1 MTIRSDEHTDYLNL
15 ILRSER
21 WIGLPA
27 KWVLWV
33 LGIVATSFPEKSR
46 VFPFLTGGVV
56 VYALCSLAFTF
67 LFVFRP
73 GTGQGTEYQPDVVRR
88 MARAVCFVSYATD
101 IAFASQII
109 HYGGGVSTDLH
120 FLYVLLALKGV
131 IYYPLWRDVL
141 VFPFLMGPLYAIV
154 LRLSLGSWYFLTES
168 FFLHRYA
175 LLATMVLA
183 TLYLGW
189 LNERGHLL
197 EDNLRRSLAERNL
210 DLDNKTRTMQ
220 QMASSLGNRVLEL
233 RTLQEGIKAIN
244 SALALEDV
252 LRLIVAN
259 ASQVLEGARCSVAL
273 LAGGEVM
280 STATATTI
288 GEAGGPPSPV
298 ERPQRGAGE
307 GAGALATRDGRY
319 GVSPLGDGRAEFDKD
334 IVGWMSEYGK
344 PLLSGDIR
352 QESRFAYAAKLPISS
367 VIGMPLFLDDRVI
380 GALIATSPESEVFTT
395 EDSSLL
401 NAFADQAG
409 VAVKNARLYE
419 QLIQEQRET
428 ERIYQHVEERRN
440 ELEAIL
446 RGIGDGVIVADPD
459 LNLLLMNPVATR
471 IFHVKP
477 DVTSSMP
484 LSQVIPHQE
493 LTSLFLD
500 AVHGTEKAI
509 VKEIS
514 LPSDGNRTETIYQ
527 ALASP
532 ILGADGKPRGVVTVL
547 RDVTSQK
554 ELERMK
560 SSFLS
565 VVSHELRTP
574 LHSIKGFVDIILMGK
589 TGPITETQAD
599 FLTTVREQTTHLQS
613 LINDLLEFSRLE
625 SGQVKL
631 RLTEVSLAEVAAAVI
646 DKLKPLADQGQV
658 CLVNRIAAEIPTID
672 ADRLRIEQVL
682 TNLVDNA
689 IKFTPASGVITISAT
704 DLGPEIQVAV
714 SDTGIGIPAGELER
728 IFDRFYQVDS
738 GSTRPYRGTGLGLT
752 ICKHIV
758 EHHRGRIWAE
768 SPAAGQD
775 KGSAFYFVLS
785 KRIMGKEDELLLDF
799 LALPGKEQR
808 QKRPRK

>member
-1 MTIRSDEHTDYLNL
+1 
-15 ILRSER
+15 
-21 WIGLPA
+21 
-27 KWVLWV
+27 
-33 LGIVATSFPEKSR
+33 
-46 VFPFLTGGVV
+46 
-56 VYALCSLAFTF
+56 
-67 LFVFRP
+67 
-73 GTGQGTEYQPDVVRR
+73 
-88 MARAVCFVSYATD
+88 
-101 IAFASQII
+101 
-109 HYGGGVSTDLH
+109 
-120 FLYVLLALKGV
+120 
-131 IYYPLWRDVL
+131 
-141 VFPFLMGPLYAIV
+141 
-154 LRLSLGSWYFLTES
+154 
-168 FFLHRYA
+168 
-175 LLATMVLA
+175 
-183 TLYLGW
+183 
-189 LNERGHLL
+189 
-197 EDNLRRSLAERNL
+197 
-210 DLDNKTRTMQ
+210 
-220 QMASSLGNRVLEL
+220 
-233 RTLQEGIKAIN
+233 
-244 SALALEDV
+244 
-252 LRLIVAN
+252 
-259 ASQVLEGARCSVAL
+259 
-273 LAGGEVM
+273 
-280 STATATTI
+280 
-288 GEAGGPPSPV
+288 
-298 ERPQRGAGE
+298 
-307 GAGALATRDGRY
+307 
-319 GVSPLGDGRAEFDKD
+319 
-334 IVGWMSEYGK
+334 
-344 PLLSGDIR
+344 
-352 QESRFAYAAKLPISS
+352 
-367 VIGMPLFLDDRVI
+367 
-380 GALIATSPESEVFTT
+380 
-395 EDSSLL
+395 
-401 NAFADQAG
+401 
-409 VAVKNARLYE
+409 LYE

-493 LTSLFLD
+493 LTSLFLN
-500 AVHGTEKAI
+500 AVHGAEEAI

-514 LPSDGNRTETIYQ
+514 LPSDDNKTETIYQ

-547 RDVTSQK
+547 RDVTTQK

-589 TGPITETQAD
+589 TGPISDTQAD
-599 FLTTVREQTTHLQS
+599 FLRTVREQTTHLQN

-631 RLTEVSLAEVAAAVI
+631 RLTEVSLAEVAVAVM

-658 CLVNRIAAEIPTID
+658 RLVNRIAADIPAIE

-682 TNLVDNA
+682 TNLLDNA
-689 IKFTPASGVITISAT
+689 IKFTPASGVVTISAA
-704 DLGPEIQVAV
+704 DMGPEVQVAV

-728 IFDRFYQVDS
+728 IFERFYQVDS

-775 KGSAFYFVLS
+775 KGSTFYFVLP
-785 KRIMGKEDELLLDF
+785 KHIMFKEDQLLLDF

-808 QKRPRK
+808 QKRSPKGP

>member
-1 MTIRSDEHTDYLNL
+1 MTIRPDEHTNYLNL

-27 KWVLWV
+27 RWAL
-33 LGIVATSFPEKSR
+33 LIFGIIATSFPEKAR
-46 VFPFLTGGVV
+46 IFPLLTLGIAF
-56 VYALCSLAFTF
+56 YALCSLGFTLLFAFQTD
-67 LFVFRP
+67 
-73 GTGQGTEYQPDVVRR
+73 TVRR
-88 MARAVCFVSYATD
+88 MAHAVCFASYATD

-109 HYGGGVSTDLH
+109 YHGGGASSDLH
-120 FLYVLLALKGV
+120 FLYVLLALKSI
-131 IYYPLWRDVL
+131 IYYPLWRDAL
-141 VFPFLMGPLYAIV
+141 AFPFMMGPLYAV
-154 LRLSLGSWYFLTES
+154 LLRLNLASWQFLTES
-168 FFLHRYA
+168 FFFHRYA
-175 LLATMVLA
+175 LLAAIALA
-183 TLYLGW
+183 VLYLGW
-189 LNERGHLL
+189 LNERSLIL
-197 EDNLRRSLAERNL
+197 EANLRRSLAERNL

-273 LAGGEVM
+273 LGEGEVM
-280 STATATTI
+280 TTATAI
-288 GEAGGPPSPV
+288 GKAGGPG
-298 ERPQRGAGE
+298 GAGE
-307 GAGALATRDGRY
+307 GTMPLAA
-319 GVSPLGDGRAEFDKD
+319 SDGRAEFDKD
-334 IVGWMSEYGK
+334 VVQWMSEHGR

-352 QESRFAYAAKLPISS
+352 RDSRFAYAAKLPVSS
-367 VIGMPLFLDDRVI
+367 VIGMPLFLDDKVI
-380 GALIATSPESEVFTT
+380 GALIATSPEREVFTT

-428 ERIYQHVEERRN
+428 ERIYQHVAERRN

-500 AVHGTEKAI
+500 AVHGAEKAI

-514 LPSDGNRTETIYQ
+514 LPSDGNKTETTYE

-547 RDVTSQK
+547 RDITSQK

-589 TGPITETQAD
+589 TGPISETQAD
-599 FLTTVREQTTHLQS
+599 FLRTAREQTVHLQN

-631 RLTEVSLAEVAAAVI
+631 RLTEVSLAEVAVAVI
-646 DKLKPLADQGQV
+646 GKLKPLADQGQV
-658 CLVNRIAAEIPTID
+658 RLVNHVAADIPTIE

-682 TNLVDNA
+682 TNLLDNA
-689 IKFTPASGVITISAT
+689 IKFTPASGAVTIST
-704 DLGPEIQVAV
+704 VDMGPEIQVAV

-728 IFDRFYQVDS
+728 VFDRFYQVDS

-768 SPAAGQD
+768 SPVAGQD
-775 KGSAFYFVLS
+775 NGSTFYFVLP
-785 KRIMGKEDELLLDF
+785 KHIMFKDDQLLLDF

-808 QKRPRK
+808 PKRPGKSR

>member
-1 MTIRSDEHTDYLNL
+1 MTIQSDEHSDYLNL

-21 WIGLPA
+21 WVGLPA
-27 KWVLWV
+27 KWAL
-33 LGIVATSFPEKSR
+33 LAIGIAATSFSDKSR
-46 VFPFLTGGVV
+46 IFPFLTIGVV
-56 VYALCSLAFTF
+56 VYALCSLAFTLF
-67 LFVFRP
+67 FVFRA
-73 GTGQGTEYQPDVVRR
+73 DAVRS
-88 MARAVCFVSYATD
+88 MARVVCIASYATE
-101 IAFASQII
+101 IAFASLII
-109 HYGGGVSTDLH
+109 YYGGGVSTDLH
-120 FLYVLLALKGV
+120 FLYVLLALKS
-131 IYYPLWRDVL
+131 ILYYPLWRDILVL
-141 VFPFLMGPLYAIV
+141 PFSMGPLYAV
-154 LRLSLGSWYFLTES
+154 LLRLSLGSWYFLTES

-175 LLATMVLA
+175 MLAIVVLA
-183 TLYLGW
+183 ALYLGW
-189 LNERGHLL
+189 VNERSHLM
-197 EDNLRRSLAERNL
+197 EASLRRSLAERNL

-220 QMASSLGNRVLEL
+220 QMATSLGDRVLEL

-280 STATATTI
+280 STAT
-288 GEAGGPPSPV
+288 GKAGGPASPAA
-298 ERPQRGAGE
+298 RPQRE
-307 GAGALATRDGRY
+307 AGA
-319 GVSPLGDGRAEFDKD
+319 GDGRADFDKD
-334 IVGWMSEYGK
+334 IVRWMSEYGK
-344 PLLSGDIR
+344 PVLSGDIR
-352 QESRFAYAAKLPISS
+352 QDGRFASAAKLPISS
-367 VIGMPLFLDDRVI
+367 LIGMPLFLDDKVI
-380 GALIATSPESEVFTT
+380 GALIATSPEREVFST
-395 EDSSLL
+395 EDSNLL

-419 QLIQEQRET
+419 QLVQEQRET

-471 IFHVKP
+471 MFHVKP

-484 LSQVIPHQE
+484 LSKVILHQE
-493 LTSLFLD
+493 LTSLFLE
-500 AVHGTEKAI
+500 AIHGTEKAI

-514 LPSDGNRTETIYQ
+514 LPSDGNRTETTYQ

-532 ILGADGKPRGVVTVL
+532 ILGTDGKPRGVVTVL

-589 TGPITETQAD
+589 TGPISETQAD
-599 FLTTVREQTTHLQS
+599 FLKTVREQTTHLQN

-631 RLTEVSLAEVAAAVI
+631 RLTAVSLAEVAVI
-646 DKLKPLADQGQV
+646 VLDKLKPLADQGQV
-658 CLVNRIAAEIPTID
+658 RLVNRIVADIPTIE
-672 ADRLRIEQVL
+672 ADRLRMEQVL

-689 IKFTPASGVITISAT
+689 IKFTPASGVVTISAT

-714 SDTGIGIPAGELER
+714 TDSGIGIPAGELER

-758 EHHRGRIWAE
+758 EHHQGRIWAE

-775 KGSAFYFVLS
+775 KGSTFYFVLP
-785 KRIMGKEDELLLDF
+785 KHIVFKEEELLLDF

-808 QKRPRK
+808 QKRSPKGP

>member
-1 MTIRSDEHTDYLNL
+1 MTIQSNEHTDYLNL

-21 WIGLPA
+21 WIGVPA
-27 KWVLWV
+27 KWVLLA
-33 LGIVATSFPEKSR
+33 LGIVATSFLEKAR
-46 VFPFLTGGVV
+46 IFPLLTGGVV
-56 VYALCSLAFTF
+56 VYALCNLLFTF
-67 LFVFRP
+67 LFAFRA
-73 GTGQGTEYQPDVVRR
+73 DAVRR
-88 MARAVCFVSYATD
+88 MGRAVCFASYATD

-109 HYGGGVSTDLH
+109 YYGGGASTDLH
-120 FLYVLLALKGV
+120 FLYILLALKSV
-131 IYYPLWRDVL
+131 IYYPVWRDVL
-141 VFPFLMGPLYAIV
+141 VFPFSMGPLYAAL
-154 LRLSLGSWYFLTES
+154 LRLNLGSWHFLTES

-175 LLATMVLA
+175 LLASMVLA
-183 TLYLGW
+183 VLYLGW
-189 LNERGHLL
+189 LSERSHVV
-197 EDNLRRSLAERNL
+197 EVSLRRSLAERNL

-280 STATATTI
+280 STATANSK
-288 GEAGGPPSPV
+288 AGGS
-298 ERPQRGAGE
+298 RGA
-307 GAGALATRDGRY
+307 AT
-319 GVSPLGDGRAEFDKD
+319 GDARAEFDED
-334 IVGWMSEYGK
+334 IVRWMAEHGK
-344 PLLSGDIR
+344 PVLSSNIWQD
-352 QESRFAYAAKLPISS
+352 SRFAFAAPPKRDGVPDLRRDALLRSAAKVPIAS
-367 VIGMPLFLDDRVI
+367 VISMPLFLDDKPI
-380 GALIATSPESEVFTT
+380 GALIATSPEKEVFTT
-395 EDSSLL
+395 EDSNLL

-493 LTSLFLD
+493 LTALFRD
-500 AVHGTEKAI
+500 AVHGTERAI

-514 LPSDGNRTETIYQ
+514 LPSDGNKTETIYQ

-589 TGPITETQAD
+589 TGPISETQAD
-599 FLTTVREQTTHLQS
+599 FLRTVREQTTHLQN

-631 RLTEVSLAEVAAAVI
+631 RLTEVSLAEVAAAVV
-646 DKLKPLADQGQV
+646 DKLKPQADQGEV
-658 CLVNRIAAEIPTID
+658 RLVNRIEAEIPTIE
-672 ADRLRIEQVL
+672 ADRLRMEQVL

-689 IKFTPASGVITISAT
+689 IKFTPASGVVTISAA
-704 DLGPEIQVAV
+704 DVGPEIQVAV
-714 SDTGIGIPAGELER
+714 SDTGIGIPASELER

-775 KGSAFYFVLS
+775 KGSTFYFLLP
-785 KRIMGKEDELLLDF
+785 KRIMFKEEQLLLDF
-799 LALPGKEQR
+799 LTLPANEQR
-808 QKRPRK
+808 QKRSRRGQ

>member
-1 MTIRSDEHTDYLNL
+1 MTIRSDEHADYLNR

-21 WIGLPA
+21 WTGLPA
-27 KWVLWV
+27 KWAL
-33 LGIVATSFPEKSR
+33 LAFGIIATSFMERLQAAPL
-46 VFPFLTGGVV
+46 LTAGVV
-56 VYALCSLAFTF
+56 GYALCNLLFTLLL
-67 LFVFRP
+67 LFAANA
-73 GTGQGTEYQPDVVRR
+73 VRR
-88 MARAVCFVSYATD
+88 MARTVCFASYATD
-101 IAFASQII
+101 IAFISLII
-109 HYGGGVSTDLH
+109 FYGGGISSDLLLLY
-120 FLYVLLALKGV
+120 FLWALKSVV
-131 IYYPLWRDVL
+131 IYPAWHDVL
-141 VFPFLMGPLYAIV
+141 VFPFLMGPLYAV
-154 LRLSLGSWYFLTES
+154 LLRLSLGGWYFLTNS
-168 FFLHRYA
+168 FFLNRYA
-175 LLATMVLA
+175 LLVGTVLA
-183 TLYLGW
+183 VLYLGW

-197 EDNLRRSLAERNL
+197 EANLRHSLADRNV

-220 QMASSLGNRVLEL
+220 QMASNLGNRVLEL
-233 RTLQEGIKAIN
+233 RTLQEGVKAIN

-273 LAGGEVM
+273 LAEGRVL
-280 STATATTI
+280 STAMTHGQVASLSRSTPVARDERLQD
-288 GEAGGPPSPV
+288 GSAGSKEGDRPSV
-298 ERPQRGAGE
+298 LTGAEYHRPLE
-307 GAGALATRDGRY
+307 D
-319 GVSPLGDGRAEFDKD
+319 DGRAEFDKG
-334 IVGWMSEYGK
+334 IVEWMVEHGR
-344 PLLSGDIR
+344 PVLSGDIWR
-352 QESRFAYAAKLPISS
+352 DSRFARTAKLPISS
-367 VIGMPLFLDDRVI
+367 VISTPLFLDDKVI
-380 GALIATSPESEVFTT
+380 GALIATSPDREAFTT
-395 EDSSLL
+395 EDSNLL

-419 QLIQEQRET
+419 QLVQEQRET

-471 IFHVKP
+471 IFHVKS

-493 LTSLFLD
+493 LTSLFQD
-500 AVHGTEKAI
+500 AVHGTAEAT

-514 LPSDGNRTETIYQ
+514 LPSDTGGTPTTYQ

-532 ILGADGKPRGVVTVL
+532 ILGADGKPRGVATVL

-589 TGPITETQAD
+589 TGPISETQAD
-599 FLTTVREQTTHLQS
+599 FLKTVREQTTHLQN

-631 RLTEVSLAEVAAAVI
+631 RLVEVSMAEVAVAVL
-646 DKLKPLADQGQV
+646 DKLKPQADQGQV
-658 CLVNRIAAEIPTID
+658 RLVNEIGTEIPTIE
-672 ADRLRIEQVL
+672 ADRMRMEQVL

-689 IKFTPASGVITISAT
+689 IKFTSAAGVVAVSAT
-704 DLGPEIQVAV
+704 DMGSEIRVAV
-714 SDTGIGIPAGELER
+714 TDTGIGIPAGELER
-728 IFDRFYQVDS
+728 IFDRFYQVES
-738 GSTRPYRGTGLGLT
+738 GSNRPYRGTGLGLT

-775 KGSAFYFVLS
+775 KGSTFYFVLP
-785 KRIMGKEDELLLDF
+785 KRIASQDDQLLLDF
-799 LALPGKEQR
+799 LTLPAKEQR
-808 QKRPRK
+808 QKRMGPVP

>member
-1 MTIRSDEHTDYLNL
+1 VTLKMTIRPDEHTDYLNL

-27 KWVLWV
+27 KWVL
-33 LGIVATSFPEKSR
+33 LAFGIFATNLPQK
-46 VFPFLTGGVV
+46 VHIFPFLTAGVLA
-56 VYALCSLAFTF
+56 YGLCSLVFTL
-67 LFVFRP
+67 LFGFRA
-73 GTGQGTEYQPDVVRR
+73 DSIRR
-88 MARAVCFVSYATD
+88 VGRAVCLTSYATD
-101 IAFASQII
+101 IAFASQVAY
-109 HYGGGVSTDLH
+109 YGGAVSSDLH
-120 FLYVLLALKGV
+120 FLYVLLALKSV
-131 IYYPLWRDVL
+131 IYYPLWRDAL
-141 VFPFLMGPLYAIV
+141 LFPLAMGPLYAV
-154 LRLSLGSWYFLTES
+154 LLRLSLGSWRFLTES

-175 LLATMVLA
+175 LLATIVLA
-183 TLYLGW
+183 VLYLGW
-189 LNERGHLL
+189 MNERSHLL
-197 EDNLRRSLAERNL
+197 EASLRRSLAERNL

-273 LAGGEVM
+273 LVEGEVM
-280 STATATTI
+280 STATAM
-288 GEAGGPPSPV
+288 GKVGGPDGAV
-298 ERPQRGAGE
+298 EDAV
-307 GAGALATRDGRY
+307 ALAP
-319 GVSPLGDGRAEFDKD
+319 SNGRAEFDKD
-334 IVGWMSEYGK
+334 IVRWMSENRK
-344 PLLSGDIR
+344 PLLRGDIR
-352 QESRFAYAAKLPISS
+352 RDSRFAYAAELPISS
-367 VIGMPLFLDDRVI
+367 VISMPLFMDNKVI
-380 GALIATSPESEVFTT
+380 GALIATSPKREVFTI
-395 EDSSLL
+395 EDSNLL
-401 NAFADQAG
+401 SAFADQAG

-446 RGIGDGVIVADPD
+446 RGIGDGVIVADPE

-471 IFHVKP
+471 IFHVRP

-493 LTSLFLD
+493 LTSLLLD
-500 AVHGTEKAI
+500 ALHGAEEAT
-509 VKEIS
+509 VKEVS
-514 LPSDGNRTETIYQ
+514 MPSDDNKSETIYQ

-589 TGPITETQAD
+589 TGPISDTQAD
-599 FLTTVREQTTHLQS
+599 FLRTVREQTTHLQN

-631 RLTEVSLAEVAAAVI
+631 RLTDVSLAEVAAAVM

-658 CLVNRIAAEIPTID
+658 ALVNHIASDIPTIQ
-672 ADRLRIEQVL
+672 ADRLRVEQVL
-682 TNLVDNA
+682 TNLLDNA
-689 IKFTPASGVITISAT
+689 IKFTPASGMVTMTAADMGS
-704 DLGPEIQVAV
+704 DVQVAV
-714 SDTGIGIPAGELER
+714 SDTGIGIPANELER

-758 EHHRGRIWAE
+758 EHHHGRIWAE

-775 KGSAFYFVLS
+775 KGSTFYFVLPKQIIS
-785 KRIMGKEDELLLDF
+785 KDDQLLLDF
-799 LALPGKEQR
+799 LTLPGKEQR
-808 QKRPRK
+808 QRRPRKGS

>member
-1 MTIRSDEHTDYLNL
+1 MTIQSDEHSDYLNL

-21 WIGLPA
+21 WVGLPA
-27 KWVLWV
+27 KWAL
-33 LGIVATSFPEKSR
+33 LAIGIAATSFSDKSR
-46 VFPFLTGGVV
+46 IFPFLTIGVV
-56 VYALCSLAFTF
+56 VYALCSLAFTLF
-67 LFVFRP
+67 FVFRA
-73 GTGQGTEYQPDVVRR
+73 DAVRS
-88 MARAVCFVSYATD
+88 MARVVCIASYATE
-101 IAFASQII
+101 IAFASLII
-109 HYGGGVSTDLH
+109 YYGGGVSTDLH
-120 FLYVLLALKGV
+120 FLYVLLALKS
-131 IYYPLWRDVL
+131 ILYYPLWRDILVL
-141 VFPFLMGPLYAIV
+141 PFSMGPLYAV
-154 LRLSLGSWYFLTES
+154 LLRLSLGSWYFLTES

-175 LLATMVLA
+175 MLAIVVLA
-183 TLYLGW
+183 ALYLGW
-189 LNERGHLL
+189 VNERSHLM
-197 EDNLRRSLAERNL
+197 EASLRRSLAERNL

-220 QMASSLGNRVLEL
+220 QMATSLGDRVLEL

-280 STATATTI
+280 STAT
-288 GEAGGPPSPV
+288 GKAGGPASPAPPRTRDGV
-298 ERPQRGAGE
+298 PTARPQRE
-307 GAGALATRDGRY
+307 AGA
-319 GVSPLGDGRAEFDKD
+319 GDGRADFDKD
-334 IVGWMSEYGK
+334 IVRWMSEYGK
-344 PLLSGDIR
+344 PVLSGDIR
-352 QESRFAYAAKLPISS
+352 QDGRFASAAKLPISS
-367 VIGMPLFLDDRVI
+367 LIGMPLFLDDKVI
-380 GALIATSPESEVFTT
+380 GALIATSPEREVFST
-395 EDSSLL
+395 EDSNLL

-419 QLIQEQRET
+419 QLVQEQRET

-471 IFHVKP
+471 MFHVKP

-484 LSQVIPHQE
+484 LSKVILHQE
-493 LTSLFLD
+493 LTSLFLE
-500 AVHGTEKAI
+500 AIHGTEKAI

-514 LPSDGNRTETIYQ
+514 LPSDGNRTETTYQ

-532 ILGADGKPRGVVTVL
+532 ILGTDGKPRGVVTVL

-589 TGPITETQAD
+589 TGPISETQAD
-599 FLTTVREQTTHLQS
+599 FLKTVREQTTHLQN

-631 RLTEVSLAEVAAAVI
+631 RLTAVSLAEVAVI
-646 DKLKPLADQGQV
+646 VLDKLKPLADQGQV
-658 CLVNRIAAEIPTID
+658 RLVNRIVADIPTIE
-672 ADRLRIEQVL
+672 ADRLRMEQVL

-689 IKFTPASGVITISAT
+689 IKFTPASGVVTISAT

-714 SDTGIGIPAGELER
+714 TDSGIGIPAGELER

-758 EHHRGRIWAE
+758 EHHQGRIWAE

-775 KGSAFYFVLS
+775 KGSTFYFVLP
-785 KRIMGKEDELLLDF
+785 KHIVFKEEELLLDF

-808 QKRPRK
+808 QKRSPKGP

>member
-1 MTIRSDEHTDYLNL
+1 MTIRSDEHIDYLNL

-27 KWVLWV
+27 KWVL
-33 LGIVATSFPEKSR
+33 LGFGVVATSFAEKSR
-46 VFPFLTGGVV
+46 LFPFLTGGVV
-56 VYALCSLAFTF
+56 VYAVCSLVFTLLF
-67 LFVFRP
+67 LLRA
-73 GTGQGTEYQPDVVRR
+73 DVVRR
-88 MARAVCFVSYATD
+88 EARAVCFASYATD
-101 IAFASQII
+101 ILFASHII
-109 HYGGGVSTDLH
+109 YYGGGVHSDLH
-120 FLYVLLALKGV
+120 FLYALLALRSV
-131 IYYPLWRDVL
+131 LYYPLWHNVL
-141 VFPFLMGPLYAIV
+141 VFPFSMGLLYAVVI
-154 LRLSLGSWYFLTES
+154 RLNLGTWYFLTES
-168 FFLHRYA
+168 FFLYRYA
-175 LLATMVLA
+175 FLAAMVLA

-189 LNERGHLL
+189 LSERSHLL
-197 EDNLRRSLAERNL
+197 EARLRRSLAERNL

-220 QMASSLGNRVLEL
+220 QMASNLGNRVLEL

-273 LAGGEVM
+273 LAEGEVM
-280 STATATTI
+280 STAMTA
-288 GEAGGPPSPV
+288 GKEGSSPSPV
-298 ERPQRGAGE
+298 ARPELGASE
-307 GAGALATRDGRY
+307 AAEALAA
-319 GVSPLGDGRAEFDKD
+319 SDGRAEFDRE
-334 IVGWMSEYGK
+334 IVRWMSKGGK

-352 QESRFAYAAKLPISS
+352 QDGRFAYTAELPISS
-367 VIGMPLFLDDRVI
+367 LIGMPLFLDDRVI
-380 GALIATSPESEVFTT
+380 GALIATSSETDVFTT
-395 EDSSLL
+395 EDSNLL

-419 QLIQEQRET
+419 RLIQEQRET

-471 IFHVKP
+471 IFHVRP

-484 LSQVIPHQE
+484 LSQVIAHEE

-500 AVHGTEKAI
+500 AVRGTDEAI

-514 LPSDGNRTETIYQ
+514 LPSDVDKTETIYQ

-532 ILGADGKPRGVVTVL
+532 ILGVDGKPRGVVTVL
-547 RDVTSQK
+547 RDVTTQK

-589 TGPITETQAD
+589 TGPISETQAD
-599 FLTTVREQTTHLQS
+599 FLRTVREQTTHLQN

-625 SGQVKL
+625 SGQIQL
-631 RLTEVSLAEVAAAVI
+631 RLTQVSLAELAVAVV

-658 CLVNRIAAEIPTID
+658 DLVNSIAPDLVTVE
-672 ADRLRIEQVL
+672 ADRFRIEQVL

-689 IKFTPASGVITISAT
+689 IKFTPASGVVTISAK
-704 DLGPEIQVAV
+704 DMGPEVQVAV
-714 SDTGIGIPAGELER
+714 ADTGIGIPASELER

-758 EHHRGRIWAE
+758 EHHHGRIWAE
-768 SPAAGQD
+768 SPIAGQD
-775 KGSAFYFVLS
+775 KGSVFYFVLP
-785 KRIMGKEDELLLDF
+785 KRIKLTEDELLLDF
-799 LALPGKEQR
+799 LTLPDKQQGQR
-808 QKRPRK
+808 RSPNGP

>member
-1 MTIRSDEHTDYLNL
+1 MTIRPDEHTDYLNL

-21 WIGLPA
+21 CVGLPA
-27 KWVLWV
+27 KWLLLVFGV
-33 LGIVATSFPEKSR
+33 VATSFPEKTHI
-46 VFPFLTGGVV
+46 FPFLTAGVV
-56 VYALCSLAFTF
+56 AYALCSLGFTL
-67 LFVFRP
+67 LFVL
-73 GTGQGTEYQPDVVRR
+73 QADSVRR
-88 MARAVCFVSYATD
+88 TAQATCLASYATD

-109 HYGGGVSTDLH
+109 YYGGGISSDLH
-120 FLYVLLALKGV
+120 FLYVLLALKSIV
-131 IYYPLWRDVL
+131 YYPVWRDVL
-141 VFPFLMGPLYAIV
+141 VFPFMMGPLYAV
-154 LRLSLGSWYFLTES
+154 LLRLSLGSWHFLTES
-168 FFLHRYA
+168 FFLYRYA
-175 LLATMVLA
+175 LLATIVLVV
-183 TLYLGW
+183 LYLGW
-189 LNERGHLL
+189 LNERSHVL
-197 EDNLRRSLAERNL
+197 ETSLRRSLAERNM

-273 LAGGEVM
+273 VAEGEVM
-280 STATATTI
+280 STAI
-288 GEAGGPPSPV
+288 GKAGGPD
-298 ERPQRGAGE
+298 GAGE
-307 GAGALATRDGRY
+307 GAVAVAAGND
-319 GVSPLGDGRAEFDKD
+319 RAEFDKD
-334 IVGWMSEYGK
+334 VVRWMSENRK
-344 PLLSGDIR
+344 PLLRGDIR
-352 QESRFAYAAKLPISS
+352 RDSRFAYAAELPVSS
-367 VIGMPLFLDDRVI
+367 VISMPLFLDDKVI
-380 GALIATSPESEVFTT
+380 GALIATSPKREVFTV
-395 EDSSLL
+395 EDSNLL

-493 LTSLFLD
+493 LTSLFLN
-500 AVHGTEKAI
+500 AVHGAEEGI

-514 LPSDGNRTETIYQ
+514 LPSDDDKTETIYQ

-589 TGPITETQAD
+589 TGPISETQAD
-599 FLTTVREQTTHLQS
+599 FLRTVREQTTHLQN

-631 RLTEVSLAEVAAAVI
+631 RLTELSLAEVAVAVMG
-646 DKLKPLADQGQV
+646 KLKPLADQGQV
-658 CLVNRIAAEIPTID
+658 CLVNRIAADIPTIE

-682 TNLVDNA
+682 TNLLDNA
-689 IKFTPASGVITISAT
+689 IKFTPTSGTVTISAV
-704 DLGPEIQVAV
+704 DMGSEIQVAV

-768 SPAAGQD
+768 SPAAGED
-775 KGSAFYFVLS
+775 KGSTFYFVLP
-785 KRIMGKEDELLLDF
+785 KHPMFKEDQLLLDF
-799 LALPGKEQR
+799 LTLPGKEQR
-808 QKRPRK
+808 PKHSRKGS